1 MGKIMYLCR
10 LICVRSEKQKL
21 EKQKSESLRNK
32 KWKRKRLQWKPKAK
46 K

>member
-1 MGKIMYLCR
+1 MRKIMYLCK

-21 EKQKSESLRNK
+21 EKQKSESLRDK
-32 KWKRKRLQWKPKAK
+32 KWKQKRQKWTPKAK